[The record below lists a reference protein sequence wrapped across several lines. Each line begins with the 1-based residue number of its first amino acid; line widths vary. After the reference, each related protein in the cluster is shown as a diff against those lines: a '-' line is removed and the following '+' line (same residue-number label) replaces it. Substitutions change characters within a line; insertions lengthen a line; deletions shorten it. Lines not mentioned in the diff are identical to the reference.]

1 MIDFNEIRT
10 KANSFMDKILN
21 SGMETT
27 ITYKMFVS
35 ESYNDSTGQKES
47 VYNEYE
53 LESVKIDAS
62 LQAQMASSIMAGIS
76 FGAGE
81 IIYLIKYSD
90 MPRTNVYSP
99 NILRDFISDNSVE
112 KQVKTAIPLLDTF
125 IKVQV

>member
-1 MIDFNEIRT
+1 MINFNKIRT

-53 LESVKIDAS
+53 LNSVKIDAS

-90 MPRTNVYSP
+90 MPRTDAYSP
-99 NILRDFISDNSVE
+99 NILKDFISDNSIE
-112 KQVKTAIPLLDTF
+112 KQVKTAVPLLDTF

>member
-1 MIDFNEIRT
+1 MINFNKIRT

-27 ITYKMFVS
+27 IIYKMFVS
-35 ESYNDSTGQKES
+35 ESYNDATGQKES
-47 VYNEYE
+47 TYKEYE
-53 LESVKIDAS
+53 VDSVKIDAS

-81 IIYLIKYSD
+81 IIYLIKYAD

-99 NILRDFISDNSVE
+99 NILNDFISDNSVE
-112 KQVKTAIPLLDTF
+112 KQVKTAVPLLDTF

>member
-1 MIDFNEIRT
+1 MIDFNKIRT

>member
-1 MIDFNEIRT
+1 MIDFNKIRT

-99 NILRDFISDNSVE
+99 NIL
-112 KQVKTAIPLLDTF
+112 
-125 IKVQV
+125 